1 MTEVILVTEK
11 LYYIDG
17 ETREFTATV
26 VSCTPDGGAWAVELD
41 RTAVFPGGG
50 GQEADTGTINGLS
63 IIGMREENEIVYHI
77 LPAPLEQGSTVTGTV
92 DWAMRFPR
100 MQGHSGEHIFSGT
113 VHRLYGG
120 ENVGFHMGAGT
131 MTLDFSVELTAE
143 QLERC
148 ELEANRAVWA
158 NIPVN
163 SLLPDA
169 DTLAHMEYRSKKEL
183 TGRVR
188 IVEIPGVDMCA
199 CCAPHVA
206 HTGEIGAIKVVDSMR
221 HRGGTRIS
229 LICGEAAL
237 RDYVGLHRVNAHV
250 SALLSAKRLETDA
263 AVERVLRESEEKH
276 AEVTRLRR
284 EILSLKAA
292 SIPETVG
299 NICLFEPDMDM
310 VTLRELVN
318 AGVAKCTGVCAAFSG
333 EDGAYKYIIGS
344 ASTDLRA
351 AAKEINAAIS
361 GRGGGSPA
369 MIQGTSTASR
379 AELEAYFLGR

>member
-1 MTEVILVTEK
+1 MTEK

-17 ETREFTATV
+17 ETREFTARV

-50 GQEADTGTINGLS
+50 GQEADTGTINGLP

-92 DWAMRFPR
+92 DWALRFPR

-120 ENVGFHMGAGT
+120 ENVGFHMGAGA
-131 MTLDFSVELTAE
+131 MTIDFSVELTAE
-143 QLERC
+143 QLEQC

-158 NIPVN
+158 DIPVN

-206 HTGEIGAIKVVDSMR
+206 HTGEIGSIKVVDSMR

-229 LICGEAAL
+229 LICGEAAW
-237 RDYVGLHRVNAHV
+237 RDYAELHRVNARV
-250 SALLSAKRLETDA
+250 SALLSAKRLETDV

-292 SIPETVG
+292 AIPETEG

-318 AGVAKCTGVCAAFSG
+318 EGVGKCSGVCAAFSG

-361 GRGGGSPA
+361 GRGGGSAA

-379 AELEAYFLGR
+379 AELEAYFLKR

>member
-1 MTEVILVTEK
+1 MTEK

-17 ETREFTATV
+17 ETREFTARV

-50 GQEADTGTINGLS
+50 GQEADTGAINGLP

-77 LPAPLEQGSTVTGTV
+77 LPAPLEQGSTVNGTV
-92 DWAMRFPR
+92 DWALRFPR

-120 ENVGFHMGAGT
+120 ENVGFHMGAGA
-131 MTLDFSVELTAE
+131 MTIDFSVELTAE

-158 NIPVN
+158 DIPVN

-229 LICGEAAL
+229 LICGEAAW
-237 RDYVGLHRVNAHV
+237 RDYAELHRVNARV

-292 SIPETVG
+292 AIPETEG

-318 AGVAKCTGVCAAFSG
+318 AGVGKCSGVCAAFSG

-361 GRGGGSPA
+361 GRGGGSAA

-379 AELEAYFLGR
+379 AELEAYFLKR

>member
-1 MTEVILVTEK
+1 MTEK

-17 ETREFTATV
+17 ETREFTARV

-50 GQEADTGTINGLS
+50 GQEADTGTINGLP
-63 IIGMREENEIVYHI
+63 IIGMREENETVYHI

-92 DWAMRFPR
+92 DWALRFPR

-120 ENVGFHMGAGT
+120 ENVGFHMGAGA
-131 MTLDFSVELTAE
+131 MTIDFSVELTAE
-143 QLERC
+143 QLEQC

-158 NIPVN
+158 DIPVN

-229 LICGEAAL
+229 LICGEAAW
-237 RDYVGLHRVNAHV
+237 RDYAELHRVNARV

-292 SIPETVG
+292 AIPETEG

-318 AGVAKCTGVCAAFSG
+318 AGVGKCSGVCAAFSG

-361 GRGGGSPA
+361 GRGGGSA
-369 MIQGTSTASR
+369 SMIQGTSTASR
-379 AELEAYFLGR
+379 TELEAYFLKR

>member
-1 MTEVILVTEK
+1 MTEK

-17 ETREFTATV
+17 DTREFTARV
-26 VSCTPDGGAWAVELD
+26 LKCTPENGAWSVELD
-41 RTAVFPGGG
+41 STAVFPGGG
-50 GQEADTGTINGLS
+50 GQEDDTGTINGLP
-63 IIGMREENEIVYHI
+63 IIGMREEDETVYHI
-77 LPAPLEQGSTVTGTV
+77 LPAPVEEGSTVTGTV
-92 DWAMRFPR
+92 DWTLRFPR

-120 ENVGFHMGAGT
+120 ENVGFHMGAGA
-131 MTLDFSVELTAE
+131 MTIDFSVELTAE

-148 ELEANRAVWA
+148 ELEANRAVWS
-158 NIPVN
+158 NLPVN

-199 CCAPHVA
+199 CCAPHVK
-206 HTGEIGAIKVVDSMR
+206 HTGEIGAIKVLDSMR

-229 LICGEAAL
+229 LICGEAAW
-237 RDYVGLHRVNAHV
+237 RDYAELHRVNAHV

-263 AVERVLRESEEKH
+263 AVERVMRESEEKY

-284 EILSLKAA
+284 EVLSLKAA
-292 SIPETVG
+292 AIPETEG

-318 AGVAKCTGVCAAFSG
+318 AGVAKCTGVCTAFSG

-344 ASTDLRA
+344 ASCDLRA

-361 GRGGGSPA
+361 GRGGGSAA
-369 MIQGTSTASR
+369 MIQGTSTATR
-379 AELEAYFLGR
+379 EVLEAYFLKR